1 MTFGPEYPDL
11 CLSRFST
18 PVSAYAAIITE
29 PAFEGQDITPV
40 WEYTSNYGSDGT
52 TVISS
57 ITTIAT
63 GLAVADPVVVAWQ
76 IDDVGTFPSE
86 YVKSL
91 VARYSIPAPAS
102 TSTPTNNA
110 LEPTAAPASDG
121 LSTVTRVGIGVG
133 VALAAALAGG
143 LLIFWCLRRR
153 RKVSATEEPDVMIPE
168 MEDQD
173 HTHTER
179 KWYFGGRWRSDT
191 DTQATQNELDSKA
204 VHVVPGPP
212 AELEAHEPA
221 VEGAKIAGND
231 DGRV

>member
-1 MTFGPEYPDL
+1 MTFGSEYANF
-11 CLSRFST
+11 CLSSFST
-18 PVSAYAAIITE
+18 PISAHAAIITS
-29 PAFEGQDITPV
+29 PAFDGETNTPV
-40 WEYTSNYGSDGT
+40 YEYTSYYGSQET
-52 TVISS
+52 TVVSS

-63 GLAVADPVVVAWQ
+63 GLAVADPVIVAWQ

-86 YVKSL
+86 YAKSL
-91 VARYSIPAPAS
+91 VARYSIPSPAS
-102 TSTPTNNA
+102 TSTPATDA
-110 LEPTAAPASDG
+110 LKPTISPASDG
-121 LSTVTRVGIGVG
+121 LSTATQVGIGVG
-133 VALAAALAGG
+133 VTLAAALAGG

-153 RKVSATEEPDVMIPE
+153 RKAASTEEPGGVIPE

-179 KWYFGGRWRSDT
+179 KWYFGGRWRSEVDAQP
-191 DTQATQNELDSKA
+191 TQSELDSKA

-221 VEGAKIAGND
+221 VEDAKIAGND